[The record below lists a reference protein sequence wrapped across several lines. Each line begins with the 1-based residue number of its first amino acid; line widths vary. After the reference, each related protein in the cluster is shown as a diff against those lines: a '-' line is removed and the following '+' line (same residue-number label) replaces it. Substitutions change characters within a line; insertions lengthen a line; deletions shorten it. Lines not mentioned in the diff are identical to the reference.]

1 MAKNET
7 KVPVKGGKGAGAVAP
22 AGVTASFDSLRQEI
36 DRLFDDFQRGYWR
49 FPFGR
54 KTFDIEPLWRGE
66 MSFGP
71 SPAVDIVEKD
81 GGYEV
86 TAELPGLDERDIE
99 VRFSDGTLTIKGEK
113 HETKE
118 EKKKDYYLSERRY
131 GAFQRSF
138 RVPAAVD
145 ADKIAAAFKGGV
157 LTVSLPKSS
166 EALKKEKSIPIKK
179 A

>member
-7 KVPVKGGKGAGAVAP
+7 KVPVKGGKGGGAAE
-22 AGVTASFDSLRQEI
+22 AGVTASFEGLRHEI

-54 KTFDIEPLWRGE
+54 KAFDIEPLWRGE
-66 MSFGP
+66 LSFGP

-99 VRFSDGTLTIKGEK
+99 VKFADGTLTIKGEK
-113 HETKE
+113 HETRE

-145 ADKIAAAFKGGV
+145 AEKIAATFKSGV
-157 LTVSLPKSS
+157 LTVSLPKST
-166 EALKKEKSIPIKK
+166 EALKKEKTIPVKK